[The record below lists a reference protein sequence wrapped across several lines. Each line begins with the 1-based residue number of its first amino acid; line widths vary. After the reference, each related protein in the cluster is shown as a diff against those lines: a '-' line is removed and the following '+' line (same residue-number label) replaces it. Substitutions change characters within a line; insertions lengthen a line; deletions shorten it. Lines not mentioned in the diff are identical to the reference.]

1 MNLNKEEKIKIVKI
15 VLILCFGL
23 LSFFYLGKIFS
34 DPNTYA
40 SLIEILDN
48 KKANVMGLTAST
60 SAASIAISA
69 LPNDLGTPIADQL
82 ANLSTYLLAI
92 LTVVYLEKYLLTIIG
107 FVTFKVIIP
116 IVCILYIVYILL
128 PHNLSLRKVA
138 LKLFCFGLALFLL
151 IPCSVTISNMIDA
164 TYESSINETIDNT
177 QEEIEVNN
185 DSNDTSSKDDLKW
198 YEKIYNYF
206 SETVEEVKNNISI
219 STSETINKVKNIL
232 SNFIEATAVMIVTSC
247 IIPVLTVLVF
257 IWLTKII
264 LGIEINK
271 PEFLKIENK
280 DKLNG

>member
-15 VLILCFGL
+15 ILILCFGL

-206 SETVEEVKNNISI
+206 SETVEEVKNNIST
-219 STSETINKVKNIL
+219 STSETIDKVKNIL

>member
-15 VLILCFGL
+15 ILILCFGL
-23 LSFFYLGKIFS
+23 LSFFYLGKILS

-177 QEEIEVNN
+177 QEEIDVNN

-206 SETVEEVKNNISI
+206 SETVEEVKNNIST
-219 STSETINKVKNIL
+219 STSETINKIKNIL

>member
-1 MNLNKEEKIKIVKI
+1 MLWFI
-15 VLILCFGL
+15 IL
-23 LSFFYLGKIFS
+23 FYLGKIFS

-48 KKANVMGLTAST
+48 KKVNVMGLTAST

-206 SETVEEVKNNISI
+206 SETVEEVKNNIST

>member
-1 MNLNKEEKIKIVKI
+1 MSLNKEEKVKIVKI

-34 DPNTYA
+34 DPSIYA

-138 LKLFCFGLALFLL
+138 LKLLCFGLALFLL

-185 DSNDTSSKDDLKW
+185 DSNDSSSKDDLKW

-206 SETVEEVKNNISI
+206 SETVEEVKNNIST
-219 STSETINKVKNIL
+219 STSETIDKVKNIL

>member
-1 MNLNKEEKIKIVKI
+1 MNLNKDEKIKIVKI
-15 VLILCFGL
+15 VLILCIGL

-107 FVTFKVIIP
+107 FVTFKIIIP
-116 IVCILYIVYILL
+116 IVCVLYIIYILL

-138 LKLFCFGLALFLL
+138 LKLFCFALALFLL
-151 IPCSVTISNMIDA
+151 IPSSVTISNMIDS
-164 TYESSINETIDNT
+164 TYESSISETIDNT
-177 QEEIEVNN
+177 QEEIEVDN
-185 DSNDTSSKDDLKW
+185 DNTSSQDDLKW
-198 YEKIYNYF
+198 YDKILNYF
-206 SETVEEVKNNISI
+206 NETIEEVKNNITS

-257 IWLTKII
+257 IWLIKII

-280 DKLNG
+280 DKL